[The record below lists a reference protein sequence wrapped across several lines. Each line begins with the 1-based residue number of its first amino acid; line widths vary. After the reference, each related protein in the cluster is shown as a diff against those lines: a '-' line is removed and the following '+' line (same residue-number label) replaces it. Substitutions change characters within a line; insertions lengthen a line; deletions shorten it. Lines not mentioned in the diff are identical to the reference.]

1 MRNFLKLESDRLLV
15 GVLGNRSAA
24 GSSSM
29 VSGATME
36 SFFSMVSLVP
46 REKVK
51 VESLLVVRVEAEG
64 HTLAHQRLAELQD

>member
-1 MRNFLKLESDRLLV
+1 MSLRVTDFELV
-15 GVLGNRSAA
+15 
-24 GSSSM
+24 
-29 VSGATME
+29 

>member
-1 MRNFLKLESDRLLV
+1 
-15 GVLGNRSAA
+15 
-24 GSSSM
+24 M
-29 VSGATME
+29 VSGATTE

-64 HTLAHQRLAELQD
+64 HTLAHQRLAELQDRVSMVGS